1 MKPLSVRRKLL
12 LLCVTAVFITAC
24 QTGSDEI
31 IEDSTT
37 IDGVDQSQLDGVDQS
52 QLDGVDG
59 TVDDV
64 DSGLTALEDGSV
76 GSAIAF
82 GDEKESAQSM
92 LDKADSVISNRVIY
106 FQFDSAKISEN
117 SLSTL
122 EAHGSFIA
130 GNGNVSVRL
139 EGHSDERGSREY
151 NIALGDRRAQS
162 VRRVLMFHGATV
174 AQLETISYGEEQ
186 PAMSGHTDDSWSKN
200 RRVEIV
206 YQVN

>member
-1 MKPLSVRRKLL
+1 MKASNVRSKLL
-12 LLCVTAVFITAC
+12 LLCITAVFITAC

-37 IDGVDQSQLDGVDQS
+37 FDGVDQSQLEGFDGSVDGVDS
-52 QLDGVDG
+52 D
-59 TVDDV
+59 
-64 DSGLTALEDGSV
+64 LTALEDGSD

-82 GDEKESAQSM
+82 GNDLESTQAM
-92 LDKADSVISNRVIY
+92 LDDPDSVISSRVIY
-106 FQFDSAKISEN
+106 FQFDSAKISEE

-130 GNGNVSVRL
+130 SNGNVSVRL

-162 VRRVLMFHGATV
+162 VRRVLLFQGASSD
-174 AQLETISYGEEQ
+174 QLETISYGEEQ
-186 PAMSGHTDDSWSKN
+186 PATFGHTEDAWSKN
-200 RRVEIV
+200 RRVELV

>member
-1 MKPLSVRRKLL
+1 MKVSNVRRKVL
-12 LLCVTAVFITAC
+12 LLCITTVFITAC

-37 IDGVDQSQLDGVDQS
+37 FDGVDQSQLEGFDGSSDGSIDGVDS
-52 QLDGVDG
+52 D
-59 TVDDV
+59 
-64 DSGLTALEDGSV
+64 LTALEDGSD

-82 GDEKESAQSM
+82 GDETESAQAI
-92 LDKADSVISNRVIY
+92 LDKADSVISSRVIY
-106 FQFDSAKISEN
+106 FQFDSAKVSED

-130 GNGNVSVRL
+130 SNGNVSVRL

-162 VRRVLMFHGATV
+162 VRRVLLFQGASTD
-174 AQLETISYGEEQ
+174 QLETISYGEEQ
-186 PAMSGHTDDSWSKN
+186 SAMSGHTEDAWSKN